1 MIPSIPI
8 PVPIPIPS
16 RGAEAGSANDLN
28 HRDTE
33 APSHRTVASAKT
45 RRHEAVTKTSQ
56 IGPSQS
62 TESGCRRRDGKR
74 FGIGFWAHPEGCTC
88 REYVSL
94 KKIVGRSFR
103 ARLRNHKGS
112 VLHDF

>member
-8 PVPIPIPS
+8 PIPVPIAS
-16 RGAEAGSANDLN
+16 GGAEAGSANDLN

-62 TESGCRRRDGKR
+62 TESGCRLRDGKR
-74 FGIGFWAHPEGCTC
+74 FGIDSGAHPKGCAYRRDVPPERSRRRVLEGPPQN
-88 REYVSL
+88 RRG
-94 KKIVGRSFR
+94 IG
-103 ARLRNHKGS
+103 AP
-112 VLHDF
+112 